1 MPNWLRKGIEL
12 HIILFL
18 GFSLGIG
25 LSSGCHKESRREK
38 SNPEFFGVGV
48 KVINSTGV
56 HRLAWIVAWDMINR
70 GFNVYGTG
78 DTCDSFEHTTVVDLK
93 DLSAKNARAVAAGL
107 KVKKQIAILPIK
119 KEMLPGIEV
128 KIDSTR
134 FVDVLLILGEDYRV
148 FFPAVEPFN

>member
-12 HIILFL
+12 YIILVL
-18 GFSLGIG
+18 GLSLGIG
-25 LSSGCHKESRREK
+25 LSSGCQKKSRREK

-78 DTCDSFEHTTVVDLK
+78 DTCDSFEHTVVVDLK
-93 DLSAKNARAVAAGL
+93 DSSAKNARAVAEGL
-107 KVKKQIAILPIK
+107 KAEKRIAILPMK
-119 KEMLPGIEV
+119 REMLPRIEV